1 MSPCKATKYCISEQ
15 HILLSLDISYACAIL
30 VPPKRKPQTRRGSD
44 VLHASG
50 GHFLDFR
57 RGGVHGLG
65 VAGSFAHRIGALK
78 IFDGLGPPSLPREA
92 AAEAHQVERDLRGG
106 AGFLVESERIIIG
119 LLRGFEIVRVE

>member
-30 VPPKRKPQTRRGSD
+30 VPPKKKPQTRRGSD

-78 IFDGLGPPSLPREA
+78 IFVGLGPPSLPRETPTK
-92 AAEAHQVERDLRGG
+92 AHEIERDLGGG
-106 AGFLVESERIIIG
+106 AGVLIEPQGIVIG
-119 LLRGFEIVRVE
+119 LLRSF